1 MCCISYLE
9 SRHLKSR
16 LNNNN
21 PDSLYG
27 CQDFLLAKC
36 ILKGQNREVQNGQGI
51 YMKKRKKKHKYRQIA
66 VLGFSTVVLI
76 SCLFLYAYQEG
87 IIQFNNDSGKV
98 NQEYSQEELS
108 TEENRENINVSLDV
122 NIIYQFPD
130 MPSGCE
136 VTSLAMVLNYI
147 GIDVTNK
154 YLADNYLDSSTYD
167 MSESFVGNVYDD
179 NSFGCFA
186 PVIVRTA
193 NDFFEDNNYQ
203 YEAVN
208 VSESTKQQLIGYLCD
223 NKPVIIWNTQ
233 DMQPTYIEE
242 YNLNG
247 YKFTWWG
254 NEHCV
259 VLCGYNEEDN
269 TFEIADSIA
278 GKVRRDADTFFK
290 RYEDMLS
297 QAVIINNK

>member
-1 MCCISYLE
+1 
-9 SRHLKSR
+9 
-16 LNNNN
+16 
-21 PDSLYG
+21 
-27 CQDFLLAKC
+27 
-36 ILKGQNREVQNGQGI
+36 
-51 YMKKRKKKHKYRQIA
+51 MKKRKKKHKYRQIV
-66 VLGFSTVVLI
+66 VLGFSTLVLI

-87 IIQFNNDSGKV
+87 VIQFNHNNAGKV
-98 NQEYSQEELS
+98 SREYSHEELS

-122 NIIYQFPD
+122 NVIYQFPD

-136 VTSLAMVLNYI
+136 VTSLTMVLNYM
-147 GIDVTNK
+147 GINVTNK
-154 YLADNYLDSSTYD
+154 YLADNYLDSSTYG
-167 MSESFVGNVYDD
+167 MSESFV
-179 NSFGCFA
+179 
-186 PVIVRTA
+186 I
-193 NDFFEDNNYQ
+193 
-203 YEAVN
+203 
-208 VSESTKQQLIGYLCD
+208 SESSKEQLIGYLCD

-242 YNLNG
+242 YKLNG
-247 YKFTWWG
+247 YKFTWRG

>member
-1 MCCISYLE
+1 
-9 SRHLKSR
+9 
-16 LNNNN
+16 
-21 PDSLYG
+21 
-27 CQDFLLAKC
+27 
-36 ILKGQNREVQNGQGI
+36 
-51 YMKKRKKKHKYRQIA
+51 MKKRKKKHKYRQIA
-66 VLGFSTVVLI
+66 VLWFSTVVLI

-87 IIQFNNDSGKV
+87 IIQFNNNDSGEV
-98 NQEYSQEELS
+98 NQEYFQEELS

-122 NIIYQFPD
+122 NVIYQFPD

-167 MSESFVGNVYDD
+167 MSESFVGSVYDD

-208 VSESTKQQLIGYLCD
+208 VSESTKEQLIGYLCD

-242 YNLNG
+242 YNLDG
-247 YKFTWWG
+247 YKFTWRD

-278 GKVRRDADTFFK
+278 GKVRRDADTFFE